1 MALFSMR
8 VQVIGR
14 GGSGRSIMAA
24 VAYRAGE
31 RIHDERQ
38 DMVHDFSRRKDVE
51 HKELLFPGD
60 APAWVQGIDRE
71 AFWNAVDAKEVRKDA
86 QTAREIRLMIPRELG
101 PQQRLSLVR
110 GYVMHNFVERGMCAD
125 VAWHCKLSPTDGL
138 PQPHAHILLTQRPLT
153 ADGFGPKVRHERVPD
168 PSGATHPDGRPVM
181 VSSNP
186 ASWNCSDY
194 YERCREDW
202 ENRANAAL
210 AAIGSPERI
219 DRRSY
224 IERGLSRLSEP
235 MLGVAYHMRTLY
247 GAMKQRY
254 GQWQLRHGDQPRI
267 RGLENIRWQPR
278 KLAPPRRWGIQV
290 FARHGNPEHPVSG
303 NSSHPRCC
311 TIVPKGGFADTPP

>member
-14 GGSGRSIMAA
+14 GSGRSIMAA

-31 RIHDERQ
+31 KIHDARQ
-38 DMVHDFSRRKDVE
+38 DMDHDFSRRTDVE
-51 HKELLFPGD
+51 HKELLFPAD
-60 APAWVQGIDRE
+60 APAWVEGIGRE
-71 AFWNAVDAKEVRKDA
+71 EFWNAVDAKEIRKDA
-86 QTAREIRLMIPRELG
+86 QTAREIRLMLPRELDG
-101 PQQRLSLVR
+101 PQRLALVR

-138 PQPHAHILLTQRPLT
+138 PQPHAHVLLTQRPLT
-153 ADGFGPKVRHERVPD
+153 SEGFGPKVRHERVPD

-210 AAIGSPERI
+210 TAIGSSERI

-224 IERGLSRLSEP
+224 LERGLSRLSEP

-247 GAMKQRY
+247 GAMKQRF
-254 GQWQLRHGDQPRI
+254 GQWQAHRLHSAVAQRANDAFARLGEEKASPTDVLHTAHRYIAWFNRQIER
-267 RGLENIRWQPR
+267 
-278 KLAPPRRWGIQV
+278 LAPEGADSRE
-290 FARHGNPEHPVSG
+290 PEPAMQE
-303 NSSHPRCC
+303 RER
-311 TIVPKGGFADTPP
+311 